1 FRRPRSITSVIAW
14 MMTLVFLPGIG
25 FILYAFCGR
34 GIDGETVYLL
44 SEKQQRRIKEIN
56 EIIEKNNNSFPE
68 RMVNEE
74 TYLLEDYL
82 QGIGFI
88 LYSFCGRGIEGE
100 TVYLLS
106 EKHQRRIKEIN
117 EIIENNNH
125 SFPVRMA
132 NEETYLLEDYLQGMD
147 VSPITLGNQL
157 TFFTDGKEKFNH
169 LFEDIRKA
177 EDNVHVE
184 YYAFFDDRI
193 GNKFLDVLVE
203 KAQEGVE

>member
-1 FRRPRSITSVIAW
+1 
-14 MMTLVFLPGIG
+14 
-25 FILYAFCGR
+25 
-34 GIDGETVYLL
+34 
-44 SEKQQRRIKEIN
+44 
-56 EIIEKNNNSFPE
+56 EKNNHSFPE

-82 QGIGFI
+82 QG
-88 LYSFCGRGIEGE
+88 
-100 TVYLLS
+100 
-106 EKHQRRIKEIN
+106 
-117 EIIENNNH
+117 
-125 SFPVRMA
+125 
-132 NEETYLLEDYLQGMD
+132 MD
-147 VSPITLGNQL
+147 ESPITLGNQL

-203 KAQEGVE
+203 KAQEGVEVRLIFDPWGGKTDIKFFRPLIKAGGKVVPFITSRNLIRKTRLNYHLHRKIVVIDGKIGWTGGFNVGDQYLETTEKFGYWRDTHGRIVGTAS

>member
-1 FRRPRSITSVIAW
+1 DLAIFYQIISALVTINTVIAFITVFRRPRSITSVIAW

-44 SEKQQRRIKEIN
+44 SEKHQRRIKEIN
-56 EIIEKNNNSFPE
+56 EIIEKNNHSFPE

-82 QGIGFI
+82 QG
-88 LYSFCGRGIEGE
+88 
-100 TVYLLS
+100 
-106 EKHQRRIKEIN
+106 
-117 EIIENNNH
+117 
-125 SFPVRMA
+125 
-132 NEETYLLEDYLQGMD
+132 MD
-147 VSPITLGNQL
+147 ESPITLGNQL

-203 KAQEGVE
+203 KSQEGVEVRLIFDPWGGKT